1 MLIITNISL
10 SIIISILILK
20 IAKNFLVIGLDEKIG
35 TQKIHKKNAVRIGG
49 LSIVL
54 TTFITNFF
62 IDKNTNDFLIPF
74 LIVSLFFLIGF
85 YEDITRSLSS
95 VKRLILSITAASALI
110 FFTSTTLNEV
120 DLKIIN
126 NLLSFPLIAFLVSIL
141 GVSITSNAW
150 NFIDGLNGLASGI
163 ASVTLLAFSY
173 IALQNDIIIF
183 SNILFSLSMIVFGF
197 FLVNIF
203 SGQIFLGD
211 GGSYFLGAL
220 VAWSGLKLVNLE
232 PLISAWGIFLII
244 IYPATE
250 FTFSFLRRIISGKSP
265 LIADSKHL
273 HSLIYNYIS
282 SSKNSKLN
290 NISNSISGLIII
302 LYASIPAI
310 TSCIIGNDF
319 NKIIFTIIAFIFTYI
334 LIYIFLSKKKKLR

>member
-1 MLIITNISL
+1 MFTIIYISL
-10 SIIISILILK
+10 SIIISILTLI
-20 IAKNFLVIGLDEKIG
+20 IAKNFLGIGLDEKIG
-35 TQKIHKKNAVRIGG
+35 TQKIHKKNAFRIGG

-54 TTFITNFF
+54 TTFIANFY
-62 IDKNTNDFLIPF
+62 IDKNTNDYAIPF

-95 VKRLILSITAASALI
+95 LRRLILSIISASALI
-110 FFTSTTLNEV
+110 LFTSITLNEV
-120 DLKIIN
+120 DLEFIN
-126 NLLSFPLIAFLVSIL
+126 YFLSYPFIAFLVSVL

-150 NFIDGLNGLASGI
+150 NFIDGLNGLASGM
-163 ASVTLLAFSY
+163 ASVTLLAFSF

-211 GGSYFLGAL
+211 GGSYFIGAL

-250 FTFSFLRRIISGKSP
+250 FSFSFLRRIISGKSP

-282 SSKNSKLN
+282 SAKNSKIN
-290 NISNSISGLIII
+290 NISNSISGVIII
-302 LYASIPAI
+302 LYGSIPAI
-310 TSCIIGNDF
+310 ISCIIGNDF
-319 NKIIFTIIAFIFTYI
+319 NKIISTITIFILTYI
-334 LIYIFLSKKKKLR
+334 LIYIFLSNRKN

>member
-10 SIIISILILK
+10 SVIISILTLK
-20 IAKNFLVIGLDEKIG
+20 IAKNFLEIGLDEKIG

-62 IDKNTNDFLIPF
+62 IVKNTNDFLIPF

-95 VKRLILSITAASALI
+95 VKRLILSITASSALI

-150 NFIDGLNGLASGI
+150 NFIDGLNGLASGM
-163 ASVTLLAFSY
+163 ASVTLLAFSF

-183 SNILFSLSMIVFGF
+183 SNILFSLSLIVFGF

-211 GGSYFLGAL
+211 GGSYFIGAL

-250 FTFSFLRRIISGKSP
+250 FTFSFLRRIIFGKSP

-282 SSKNSKLN
+282 SAKKSKLK

-302 LYASIPAI
+302 LYGSIPAI
-310 TSCIIGNDF
+310 ISCMIGNDF
-319 NKIIFTIIAFIFTYI
+319 NKIIITIIAFIFTYI
-334 LIYIFLSKKKKLR
+334 LIYIFLSKKKN

>member
-10 SIIISILILK
+10 SIIISILTLLV
-20 IAKNFLVIGLDEKIG
+20 AKNFFLIGLDEKIG
-35 TQKIHKKNAVRIGG
+35 TQKIHKKTAVRVGG
-49 LSIVL
+49 LSIVSTIL
-54 TTFITNFF
+54 IVNVF
-62 IDKNTNDFLIPF
+62 IDKNANDFLIPF

-95 VKRLILSITAASALI
+95 VRRLILSIIAASALI
-110 FFTSTTLNEV
+110 FFTSTTLNEA

-126 NLLSFPLIAFLVSIL
+126 NLLSYPLIAFLVSIL

-150 NFIDGLNGLASGI
+150 NFIDGLNGLASGM
-163 ASVTLLAFSY
+163 ASVTLLAFSF

-183 SNILFSLSMIVFGF
+183 SNILFSLSLIVFGF

-211 GGSYFLGAL
+211 GGSYFIGAL

-250 FTFSFLRRIISGKSP
+250 FTFSFLRRIIFGKSP

-282 SSKNSKLN
+282 SAKKSKLK

-302 LYASIPAI
+302 LYGSIPAI
-310 TSCIIGNDF
+310 ISCMIGNDF
-319 NKIIFTIIAFIFTYI
+319 NKIIITIIAFIFTYI
-334 LIYIFLSKKKKLR
+334 LIYIFLSKKKN

>member
-10 SIIISILILK
+10 SIIISILTLLV
-20 IAKNFLVIGLDEKIG
+20 AKNFFLFGLDEKIG
-35 TQKIHKKNAVRIGG
+35 TQKIHKKTAVRIGG
-49 LSIVL
+49 LSIVSTIL
-54 TTFITNFF
+54 IINVF
-62 IDKNTNDFLIPF
+62 IDKNANDFLIPF

-95 VKRLILSITAASALI
+95 VRRLILSIIAASALI
-110 FFTSTTLNEV
+110 FFTSTTLNEA

-126 NLLSFPLIAFLVSIL
+126 NLLSYPLIAFLVSIL

-150 NFIDGLNGLASGI
+150 NFIDGLNGLASGM
-163 ASVTLLAFSY
+163 ASVTLLAFSF

-183 SNILFSLSMIVFGF
+183 SNILFSLSLIVFGF

-211 GGSYFLGAL
+211 GGSYFIGAL

-250 FTFSFLRRIISGKSP
+250 FTFSFLRRIIFGKSP

-282 SSKNSKLN
+282 SAKKSKLK

-302 LYASIPAI
+302 LYGSIPAI
-310 TSCIIGNDF
+310 ISCMIGNDF
-319 NKIIFTIIAFIFTYI
+319 NKIIITIIAFIFTYI
-334 LIYIFLSKKKKLR
+334 LIYIFLSKKKN

>member
-10 SIIISILILK
+10 SIIISILTLLV
-20 IAKNFLVIGLDEKIG
+20 AKNFFLFGLDEKIG
-35 TQKIHKKNAVRIGG
+35 TQKIHKKTAVRIGG
-49 LSIVL
+49 LSIVSTIL
-54 TTFITNFF
+54 IVNVF
-62 IDKNTNDFLIPF
+62 IDKNANDFLIPF

-95 VKRLILSITAASALI
+95 VRRLILSIIAASALI
-110 FFTSTTLNEV
+110 FFTSTTLNEA

-126 NLLSFPLIAFLVSIL
+126 NLLSYPLIAFLVSIL

-150 NFIDGLNGLASGI
+150 NFIDGLNGLASGM
-163 ASVTLLAFSY
+163 ASVTLLAFSF

-183 SNILFSLSMIVFGF
+183 SNILFSLSLIVFGF

-211 GGSYFLGAL
+211 GGSYFIGAL

-250 FTFSFLRRIISGKSP
+250 FTFSFLRRIIFGKSP

-282 SSKNSKLN
+282 SAKKSKLK

-302 LYASIPAI
+302 LYGSIPAI
-310 TSCIIGNDF
+310 ISCMIGNDF
-319 NKIIFTIIAFIFTYI
+319 NKIIITIIAFIFTYI
-334 LIYIFLSKKKKLR
+334 LIYIFLSKKKN

>member
-10 SIIISILILK
+10 SIIISILTLLV
-20 IAKNFLVIGLDEKIG
+20 AKNFFLFGLDEKIG
-35 TQKIHKKNAVRIGG
+35 TQKIHKKTAVRIGG
-49 LSIVL
+49 LSIVSTIL
-54 TTFITNFF
+54 IVNVF
-62 IDKNTNDFLIPF
+62 IDKNANDFLIPF

-95 VKRLILSITAASALI
+95 VRRLILSIIAASALI
-110 FFTSTTLNEV
+110 FFTSTTLNEA

-126 NLLSFPLIAFLVSIL
+126 NLLSYPLIAFLVSIL

-150 NFIDGLNGLASGI
+150 NFIDGLNGLASGM
-163 ASVTLLAFSY
+163 ASVTLLAFSF

-183 SNILFSLSMIVFGF
+183 SNILFTLSLIVFGF

-211 GGSYFLGAL
+211 GGSYFIGAL

-250 FTFSFLRRIISGKSP
+250 FTFSFLRRIIFGKSP

-282 SSKNSKLN
+282 SAKKSKLK

-302 LYASIPAI
+302 LYGSIPAI
-310 TSCIIGNDF
+310 ISCMIGNDF
-319 NKIIFTIIAFIFTYI
+319 NKIIITIIAFIFTYI
-334 LIYIFLSKKKKLR
+334 LIYIFLSKKKN